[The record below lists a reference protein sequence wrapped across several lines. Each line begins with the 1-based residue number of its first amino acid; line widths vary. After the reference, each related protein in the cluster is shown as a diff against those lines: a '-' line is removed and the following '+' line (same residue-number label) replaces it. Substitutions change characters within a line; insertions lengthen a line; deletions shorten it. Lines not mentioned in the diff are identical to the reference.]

1 MNLKK
6 ELRRKADSAFYIAD
20 NPTNERYALINEKYD
35 GYCPF
40 IDEDGYC
47 SLQRA
52 CGEEVLPIVCR
63 MYPRSV
69 KLGEENEISCSLS
82 CEKTVEL
89 IISNTEKLKFEEHT
103 ADIPEGVGIHT
114 RCDSLYKRDM
124 RNRCIEKMS
133 DRLESM
139 PIRLDTVG
147 KIVTEIPKENA
158 PEIEKLPVDI
168 AGNYIIEF
176 ANKIFS
182 LSRKSRSVE
191 ECENALLKLGIK
203 EDMELSEISVKDVA
217 DKYKNAEEN
226 FYSLFPDADIYFE
239 KILQNHMFYMQFP
252 YVELSE
258 SRDEAF
264 SALVLVY
271 ALMKMTAVMSSY
283 DGDIEK
289 FIFAVTEVFKLAEH
303 SDFYSTAPV
312 FLKRHGF
319 MSEERLF
326 ALMCI

>member
-114 RCDSLYKRDM
+114 RCDSYIKGI
-124 RNRCIEKMS
+124 C
-133 DRLESM
+133 
-139 PIRLDTVG
+139 
-147 KIVTEIPKENA
+147 VTGALK
-158 PEIEKLPVDI
+158 KCRTDW
-168 AGNYIIEF
+168 
-176 ANKIFS
+176 S
-182 LSRKSRSVE
+182 LCR
-191 ECENALLKLGIK
+191 
-203 EDMELSEISVKDVA
+203 
-217 DKYKNAEEN
+217 
-226 FYSLFPDADIYFE
+226 
-239 KILQNHMFYMQFP
+239 
-252 YVELSE
+252 
-258 SRDEAF
+258 
-264 SALVLVY
+264 
-271 ALMKMTAVMSSY
+271 
-283 DGDIEK
+283 
-289 FIFAVTEVFKLAEH
+289 
-303 SDFYSTAPV
+303 
-312 FLKRHGF
+312 
-319 MSEERLF
+319 
-326 ALMCI
+326 

>member
-1 MNLKK
+1 
-6 ELRRKADSAFYIAD
+6 
-20 NPTNERYALINEKYD
+20 
-35 GYCPF
+35 
-40 IDEDGYC
+40 
-47 SLQRA
+47 
-52 CGEEVLPIVCR
+52 
-63 MYPRSV
+63 
-69 KLGEENEISCSLS
+69 
-82 CEKTVEL
+82 
-89 IISNTEKLKFEEHT
+89 
-103 ADIPEGVGIHT
+103 
-114 RCDSLYKRDM
+114 
-124 RNRCIEKMS
+124 MS
-133 DRLESM
+133 DRLEPI

-168 AGNYIIEF
+168 AGNDIIDI
-176 ANKIFS
+176 ANIIFS
-182 LSRKSRSVE
+182 LSRKSGAI
-191 ECENALLKLGIK
+191 ENALLKLGIK

-217 DKYKNAEEN
+217 DKYKSAEEK

-303 SDFYSTAPV
+303 SDFYSVAPV

>member
-52 CGEEVLPIVCR
+52 CGEDVLPIVCR

-89 IISNTEKLKFEEHT
+89 IISNTEKLKFEEYT
-103 ADIPEGVGIHT
+103 ADIPEGMGIHT

-133 DRLESM
+133 DRLEPI
-139 PIRLDTVG
+139 PIRLYTVG
-147 KIVTEIPKENA
+147 KIVTDIPKENA
-158 PEIEKLPVDI
+158 PEIEKIPVDI
-168 AGNYIIEF
+168 AGMDIIDI
-176 ANKIFS
+176 ANIIFS
-182 LSRKSRSVE
+182 LSRKSHSVE
-191 ECENALLKLGIK
+191 VCGNALLKLGIT
-203 EDMELSEISVKDVA
+203 EDTLSSEISVKDIA
-217 DKYKNAEEN
+217 EKYKKTEEK
-226 FYSLFPDADIYFE
+226 FYSFFPNADIYFE

-252 YVELSE
+252 YVEILE

-271 ALMKMTAVMSSY
+271 ALMKMTVVLSSY

-289 FIFAVTEVFKLAEH
+289 FIFSVTEVFKLAEH
-303 SDFYSTAPV
+303 SDFYSAAPV

-326 ALMCI
+326 ALMYI